1 MAVFRTISNSFWTD
15 SKVDDT
21 FTPEDKYFYLYLLT
35 NPHTN
40 ICGCYEISNKQMSRE
55 TGYNED
61 TIKRLIER
69 FEKVHDVIRYN
80 PDTKEMLILNWHKY
94 NWTKSEKLKTAV
106 EKVIGHIKCQEY
118 AEYIHATLYDD
129 TVSIP
134 YRYGMDTNIV
144 SSPII
149 SNTNTKEL
157 NTNNKDNSPIR
168 DYKDV
173 DKVIEEYNR
182 ICKSLTKCM
191 RATKKRR
198 DKIATRLKD
207 YTLDDFVKAFEMSEQ
222 SDFLS
227 GRKTEWRAS
236 LDWFIQNE
244 DNLAKVLEGRYVE
257 TKTGNAEA
265 EGHSSGDS
273 EFYEDLPDVW

>member
-1 MAVFRTISNSFWTD
+1 MKHSFDVDVATDLSVLAAVILDNIAHWVWHNETNGTNFHDGDYWTYNSSKAFGEQFPYASKKQIRTALEKLRNEGYIKTGSFN
-15 SKVDDT
+15 
-21 FTPEDKYFYLYLLT
+21 T
-35 NPHTN
+35 NPYDKTLWYTLTQKGKSKCPTWHIDVPLRADRDAPEGKSTITTIN
-40 ICGCYEISNKQMSRE
+40 TTINTDNTICGNKSQ
-55 TGYNED
+55 T
-61 TIKRLIER
+61 
-69 FEKVHDVIRYN
+69 
-80 PDTKEMLILNWHKY
+80 
-94 NWTKSEKLKTAV
+94 
-106 EKVIGHIKCQEY
+106 
-118 AEYIHATLYDD
+118 
-129 TVSIP
+129 
-134 YRYGMDTNIV
+134 
-144 SSPII
+144 
-149 SNTNTKEL
+149 
-157 NTNNKDNSPIR
+157 R

-182 ICKSLTKCM
+182 ICKSLPKCM

-207 YTLDDFVKAFEMSEQ
+207 YTLDDFIKAFEMSEQ

-227 GRKTEWRAS
+227 GRRTEWRAS

>member
-1 MAVFRTISNSFWTD
+1 MNNENYITILGWMRNELGLKGNELLVFAMIYGFAQDGCSGFNGSISYITEWVGASRRTVINALNSLCEKGLLEKHTASENGVKSCSYSVATGVVQNLHRGSAKIAQGVVQNLHGGSAKIAPNNNIYNKYNNTD
-15 SKVDDT
+15 NT
-21 FTPEDKYFYLYLLT
+21 
-35 NPHTN
+35 
-40 ICGCYEISNKQMSRE
+40 ICGNKSQ
-55 TGYNED
+55 
-61 TIKRLIER
+61 
-69 FEKVHDVIRYN
+69 
-80 PDTKEMLILNWHKY
+80 
-94 NWTKSEKLKTAV
+94 
-106 EKVIGHIKCQEY
+106 
-118 AEYIHATLYDD
+118 
-129 TVSIP
+129 
-134 YRYGMDTNIV
+134 
-144 SSPII
+144 
-149 SNTNTKEL
+149 
-157 NTNNKDNSPIR
+157 IR

-182 ICKSLTKCM
+182 ICKSLPKCM

-207 YTLDDFVKAFEMSEQ
+207 YTLDDFVKAFEMSEE

-227 GRKTEWRAS
+227 GRRTEWRAS

>member
-106 EKVIGHIKCQEY
+106 EKVVGHIKCQEY

-144 SSPII
+144 SNPIV
-149 SNTNTKEL
+149 SNTNTNHKMKDKEKS
-157 NTNNKDNSPIR
+157 NTEKSKETV
-168 DYKDV
+168 KDV
-173 DKVIEEYNR
+173 IDMLPDE
-182 ICKSLTKCM
+182 
-191 RATKKRR
+191 
-198 DKIATRLKD
+198 LKD
-207 YTLDDFVKAFEMSEQ
+207 VAEAFVEHRKALKAPMTANALRLAIKKAKKYANDDLDTTIAIMEQ
-222 SDFLS
+222 SIENGWKGIFELKDKKKERGWMDDVQRMDDDCS
-227 GRKTEWRAS
+227 GS
-236 LDWFIQNE
+236 MFDI
-244 DNLAKVLEGRYVE
+244 
-257 TKTGNAEA
+257 
-265 EGHSSGDS
+265 
-273 EFYEDLPDVW
+273 YE

>member
-144 SSPII
+144 SSPIV
-149 SNTNTKEL
+149 SNTNTNHKKKEF
-157 NTNNKDNSPIR
+157 S
-168 DYKDV
+168 
-173 DKVIEEYNR
+173 
-182 ICKSLTKCM
+182 
-191 RATKKRR
+191 
-198 DKIATRLKD
+198 
-207 YTLDDFVKAFEMSEQ
+207 
-222 SDFLS
+222 
-227 GRKTEWRAS
+227 
-236 LDWFIQNE
+236 
-244 DNLAKVLEGRYVE
+244 KVLEDVPEEMREAVE
-257 TKTGNAEA
+257 AFIEMRKRIKSPLTEYALKRIITKTNKLADGDIGRCIEILDQSTENGWKGVYPLKQETPKAKEGRNDWIDEVEYTGNV
-265 EGHSSGDS
+265 
-273 EFYEDLPDVW
+273 F